1 MHARARAHTHT
12 HTRAQ
17 AAANPSNTLYDVK
30 RIIGQCF
37 SHSGV
42 QLAILTLA
50 GAPVA
55 LAARDDQE
63 RSSRSHMHSTSMA

>member
-1 MHARARAHTHT
+1 MNRVCTRARV
-12 HTRAQ
+12 Q

-42 QLAILTLA
+42 QQDIKTFAFEVEAALPSLLHLASCILHLA
-50 GAPVA
+50 G
-55 LAARDDQE
+55 RG
-63 RSSRSHMHSTSMA
+63 